1 MTNPLDSPA
10 RETAPE
16 VASDTAHEAIPRG
29 YWKNAAGSL
38 VPVSKIK
45 DIDKARNA
53 VVIPIATQA
62 KSLSAVLAQF
72 KAQVMRAIDDFV
84 ALSAAEYKAPMRGAA
99 GTGNVTLTSYD
110 GAYKVDLQVAD
121 RIVFDE
127 RLQAAKTLID
137 ACLHRWGKGANDNLK
152 AIVLHAF
159 RVDKTGTVSVGRV
172 LNLRQAKIDDP
183 DWALAMQAIADSMQA
198 VSSVRYVRV
207 YERNANG
214 GYEPIP
220 LNFSVL

>member
-1 MTNPLDSPA
+1 MTTTNDTSAPVAAPDI
-10 RETAPE
+10 TA
-16 VASDTAHEAIPRG
+16 DAIPRG
-29 YWKNAAGSL
+29 YWRNAAGSL
-38 VPVSKIK
+38 VPVAKIK

-53 VVIPIATQA
+53 VVIPIAMQA
-62 KSLSAVLAQF
+62 KVLSALLAKF
-72 KAQVMRAIDDFV
+72 KTQVMQAIDDFV
-84 ALSAAEYKAPMRGAA
+84 AMSAAEYKAPMRGAA
-99 GTGNVTLTSYD
+99 GKGNVTLTSFD
-110 GAYKVDLQVAD
+110 GAFKIDLQVAD

-159 RVDKTGTVSVGRV
+159 RVDKTGTVSVARV

-183 DWALAMQAIADSMQA
+183 AWSQAMQAIADSMHA

-207 YERNANG
+207 YERNPNG
-214 GYEPIP
+214 GYDAVP
-220 LNFSVL
+220 LNFAAL